1 MIKMFIDNEEVV
13 CNKEFTI
20 KEEMLSTSSTILN
33 NCYPKSWEETH
44 DYVSNFYYPKDYS
57 KCLIY
62 ENNDINFEILGET
75 MQSGIP
81 SPSFS
86 VPIENL
92 TGTIKQTINN
102 KIYTFDLNNIE
113 LCKIDN
119 FQDKIY
125 KNNSI
130 WNLKKEINLVSL
142 ENPIIWV
149 IDGNSASENNI
160 SSNGAFTIPIAPN
173 NIQNVSN
180 NTMLTNNFMYEYNS
194 DIKNNSSANNMANNT
209 FCIRQGTNDRIYFRS
224 DDFIGKN
231 ASEIKEILG
240 VINIYY
246 VSNVSNVN
254 EITDNVLLNQLNQVG
269 NELLFAGM
277 VKNSGDISLN
287 PRYPKYCSLEIL
299 DFKDFLSTGDMLDFV
314 ISNKT
319 ITEAINMVVDTVS
332 QYGFVLG
339 NIEILNPDEVIG
351 AYSTQNKTAYDVLQY
366 LADIS
371 ESRWTTRMIDENTI
385 AIDFYDP
392 TLMPSGI
399 DIDYTNEWW
408 CNNKVID
415 LSFNYGT
422 RDYRNKQVMLSD
434 EVYGGVDYDE
444 TILADGYNTNFV
456 TTTNIAK
463 IKAISVDGSQ
473 VTVATTMDKEI
484 GIEAAFY
491 YTPGENTIEASQI
504 YSSGS
509 QIVVGYTP
517 LVKGREVIL
526 NSAEISR
533 INANTG
539 RKGVIARYE
548 TRNDVLSSDELK
560 MIGETYIKYKG
571 SPEIILTLVTQM
583 DIYNVGQ
590 SVYFNSPINELL
602 TDYMVKKKSTEI
614 IATTGDIFYTYE
626 LTSSFNSETAI
637 NWFDNQ
643 RNKVNGNISEGQSV
657 VRNIDIEET
666 ANIIWDT
673 LTITEVTVTGDNVL
687 NSSLNSPFI
696 Q

>member
-33 NCYPKSWEETH
+33 NCYPKSWEQDH
-44 DYVSNFYYPKDYS
+44 DYISRFYYPKDYS

-62 ENNDINFEILGET
+62 DEVKVPPPNLFNFDSFYSKSNNAVIVSQDNNQLVATVTTASTWQQIQYKVSNLET
-75 MQSGIP
+75 NTDY
-81 SPSFS
+81 SFS
-86 VPIENL
+86 FDFENTYDSEL
-92 TGTIKQTINN
+92 YQHSWMTIKGGTTNNNLFNAAYYKDDIITFNTGNYTEVRFAFHITIN
-102 KIYTFDLNNIE
+102 
-113 LCKIDN
+113 
-119 FQDKIY
+119 
-125 KNNSI
+125 
-130 WNLKKEINLVSL
+130 
-142 ENPIIWV
+142 
-149 IDGNSASENNI
+149 
-160 SSNGAFTIPIAPN
+160 AP
-173 NIQNVSN
+173 S
-180 NTMLTNNFMYEYNS
+180 
-194 DIKNNSSANNMANNT
+194 
-209 FCIRQGTNDRIYFRS
+209 
-224 DDFIGKN
+224 
-231 ASEIKEILG
+231 
-240 VINIYY
+240 VINTLT
-246 VSNVSNVN
+246 VSNVQLKKVGAMP
-254 EITDNVLLNQLNQVG
+254 TTVDNLI
-269 NELLFAGM
+269 FAGM

-371 ESRWTTRMIDENTI
+371 GSRWTTRMIDENTI

-399 DIDYTNEWW
+399 DIDYTKEWW

-463 IKAISVDGSQ
+463 IKAISVNGSQ
-473 VTVATTMDKEI
+473 VTVATTMDKDI
-484 GIEAAFY
+484 GIEADFY

-517 LVKGREVIL
+517 LVKGREVVL

-687 NSSLNSPFI
+687 NSPLNSPFI